1 MLLNQDEIDE
11 LLNIL
16 KEVRYEKDNFR
27 FPEKG
32 ESEKLDVYS
41 IDGKKKFI
49 IDITPGSKRSN
60 PKKVTYQERYLK
72 DIVLI
77 RLDLYSQFHT
87 NPDGTHVSHNHIHII
102 KEGYDDRYAYEIPE
116 EFIDIDDKIGT
127 LINFLEYCKVQNP
140 YFSNIERSM
149 FT

>member
-1 MLLNQDEIDE
+1 MLLSQTEIDE
-11 LLNIL
+11 LLNVL
-16 KEVRYEKDNFR
+16 KEIRYEKESFR

-49 IDITPGSKRSN
+49 IDIVPGSRRSN
-60 PKKVTYQERYLK
+60 AKKVTYQERYQK
-72 DIVLI
+72 DTILI

-87 NPDGTHVSHNHIHII
+87 NPDGTHVSPNHIHII
-102 KEGYDDRYAYEIPE
+102 KEGYDDRFAYEVPE
-116 EFIDIDDKIGT
+116 EFIDIDDKITT
-127 LINFLEYCKVQNP
+127 LINFLEYCKIQNP
-140 YFSNIERSM
+140 NFSNIERSM

>member
-1 MLLNQDEIDE
+1 MLLSQTEIDE
-11 LLNIL
+11 LLNVL
-16 KEVRYEKDNFR
+16 KEIRYEKECFR

-49 IDITPGSKRSN
+49 IDIVPGSRRSN
-60 PKKVTYQERYLK
+60 AKKVTYQERYQK
-72 DIVLI
+72 DTILI

-87 NPDGTHVSHNHIHII
+87 NPDGTHVSTNHIHII
-102 KEGYDDRYAYEIPE
+102 KEGYDDRFAYEVPE
-116 EFIDIDDKIGT
+116 EFIDIDDKITT
-127 LINFLEYCKVQNP
+127 LINFLEYCKIQNP
-140 YFSNIERSM
+140 NFSNIERSM